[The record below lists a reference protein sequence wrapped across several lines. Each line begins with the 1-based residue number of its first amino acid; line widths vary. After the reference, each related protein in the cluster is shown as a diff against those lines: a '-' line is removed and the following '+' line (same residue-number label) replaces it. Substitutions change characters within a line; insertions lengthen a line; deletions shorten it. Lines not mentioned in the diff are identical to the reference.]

1 MFNNSSHSMTP
12 KSNRAKRFARMLL
25 VPLACAA
32 TLGGAHAHRGNTSEL
47 STLSALPI
55 ALSVAMPAMLLSSG
69 AALAV
74 VAVEASAEGTV
85 VILESASDGA
95 RASVR
100 LGRDAAGHLSLAA
113 GTVVT
118 CTAVSAGWVLSTAGK
133 AIAFIPNELG
143 MALLHNQRVTP

>member
-1 MFNNSSHSMTP
+1 MFNNPSHSMTP
-12 KSNRAKRFARMLL
+12 KPSTKRRIARFLL

-32 TLGGAHAHRGNTSEL
+32 TLGSAHAHRGGASEL

-55 ALSVAMPAMLLSSG
+55 ALSVAMPAMILSSG

-85 VILESASDGA
+85 VILERASDGA

-113 GTVVT
+113 GT
-118 CTAVSAGWVLSTAGK
+118 
-133 AIAFIPNELG
+133 
-143 MALLHNQRVTP
+143 